1 MAPSYRNA
9 NRRQNRPGVDHGEYE
24 GIPIRHWRRDFV
36 TVAPPP
42 TPDSTTSQNDIWA
55 VELPHGMPKDFHLL
69 PQHSQDLLRAAR
81 SGKIYKRPAPADEE
95 EADPEIIIGDKPEK
109 KDEDLKEKGF
119 TAKSWKQ
126 VARHLEGPDVV
137 YLAKRRKG
145 LVTATSKPLPIPTV
159 TKATVKR
166 IDAAG
171 NEYVQDV
178 VVPQGQVPEGEVISQ
193 TQIPDPNA
201 PVGLAAVQATPP
213 RPRPKSKKKAKG
225 PGRGRKK
232 KPAAPTSAP
241 QVPLPEGVT
250 PVPAPNGTVGP
261 DGVKVETEPTST
273 PVHNEDTE
281 MGDGSAANSDDDD
294 GEDGEDGD
302 EGDEDEG
309 SVDVQDSPSKPSQPS
324 PSAASIPILPPIP
337 SLDQGDVPMGG
348 TEFPH
353 APPRLLTERFE
364 AKSGSPLKNVIMTT
378 STITSPLEPPAISSP
393 TKAFLDTHPLASS
406 ETPSEAMMESLD
418 DEVQQEISV
427 LSTEALPP
435 PPPEPT
441 IVEAVAAVEE
451 RVAEEDEE
459 KMLLDILDS
468 EKKIAVAAPPEE
480 EEEEEMLS
488 DILDRAKNA
497 EVGAP
502 VEEGGQEEILLD
514 ILDRGGN
521 DQAAASAIP
530 AHRSP
535 DVEAEIV
542 QSDQT
547 PQIEDAQSTPQPDVL
562 PEPVQSMAAS
572 PETKEPPVEQEI
584 IPNPPPAAIQDPI
597 LEVAPEP
604 SIEAAPTGP
613 TQELPVEDDDDYDAY
628 TDLLGGLEKSLKTPE
643 PRVETPI
650 AVPVSEKTPAVEE
663 VKDVDVTSVEV
674 VEVSQESKAAEEG
687 ISEDEPKSQDALDVA
702 VMDTLT

>member
-55 VELPHGMPKDFHLL
+55 VELPHGMPKDSHLL

-95 EADPEIIIGDKPEK
+95 EVDPETIIGDKPEK

-126 VARHLEGPDVV
+126 IARHLEGPDVV

-145 LVTATSKPLPIPTV
+145 LVTASSKPLPIPTV

-178 VVPQGQVPEGEVISQ
+178 VVPQGQVVEGEVISQ

-232 KPAAPTSAP
+232 KPVAPTSAP
-241 QVPLPEGVT
+241 QVPLAEGVA
-250 PVPAPNGTVGP
+250 PVPATEGTIGT
-261 DGVKVETEPTST
+261 DGVKVETAPSST
-273 PVHNEDTE
+273 PTLNEDTE
-281 MGDGSAANSDDDD
+281 MGEGSAANSDDDD

-302 EGDEDEG
+302 EGDDDEG
-309 SVDVQDSPSKPSQPS
+309 SVDVQDSPSKQSQHS
-324 PSAASIPILPPIP
+324 PSAASTPILPPIP
-337 SLDQGDVPMGG
+337 NLDQADVPMGG

-353 APPRLLTERFE
+353 APPRLLTDRFE
-364 AKSGSPLKNVIMTT
+364 GKSGSPLKNVVMTT
-378 STITSPLEPPAISSP
+378 STLTSPLEPPAMSP
-393 TKAFLDTHPLASS
+393 TKAFPDIHPLASVA
-406 ETPSEAMMESLD
+406 TPVTAVEAKLESLD
-418 DEVQQEISV
+418 EAMQQEVPGLAS
-427 LSTEALPP
+427 EALPP

-441 IVEAVAAVEE
+441 FVEMVAAVEE
-451 RVAEEDEE
+451 RVAEEEEE
-459 KMLLDILDS
+459 KMLLDILDR
-468 EKKIAVAAPPEE
+468 ERNAEVTAPLEE
-480 EEEEEMLS
+480 EEEEEMLL
-488 DILDRAKNA
+488 DILDRARNA

-502 VEEGGQEEILLD
+502 VEEPI
-514 ILDRGGN
+514 
-521 DQAAASAIP
+521 ASTSP
-530 AHRSP
+530 VHRSP
-535 DVEAEIV
+535 PVEAEIV
-542 QSDQT
+542 GSEPS
-547 PQIEDAQSTPQPDVL
+547 PQVKAEVELAQFTPQP
-562 PEPVQSMAAS
+562 
-572 PETKEPPVEQEI
+572 
-584 IPNPPPAAIQDPI
+584 
-597 LEVAPEP
+597 EVAPEP
-604 SIEAAPTGP
+604 AQVKSASPEIKEAQIEQEVTPSPAPAAIPEPTPEETVIEPSADVAAEEP
-613 TQELPVEDDDDYDAY
+613 TQDIPVEDDDDEYP
-628 TDLLGGLEKSLKTPE
+628 DLLGGLEKSLKTPE
-643 PRVETPI
+643 PKAETPI
-650 AVPVSEKTPAVEE
+650 AAPASEKTPEAEVE
-663 VKDVDVTSVEV
+663 KDVDVSGVQGEVTSG
-674 VEVSQESKAAEEG
+674 ESKATEE
-687 ISEDEPKSQDALDVA
+687 EHNKDEPYSQQSHESEMML
-702 VMDTLT
+702 